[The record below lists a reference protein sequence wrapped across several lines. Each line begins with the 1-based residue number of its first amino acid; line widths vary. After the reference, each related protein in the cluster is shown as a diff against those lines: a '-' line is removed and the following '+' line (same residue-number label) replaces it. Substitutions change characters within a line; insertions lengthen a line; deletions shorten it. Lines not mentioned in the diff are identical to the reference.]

1 MTAVTLRVMG
11 ACLLALA
18 GALLGHERKDELR
31 CRQRCLE
38 QLSAALGRMECELV
52 ELCTPAPRLFEK
64 LKDCP
69 FFLLVSVGFGGEP
82 LERLWCR
89 AAEVQPIPE
98 RDRQTLKELGA
109 TVGKYDAQRQAGEI
123 ALARRKLDESAAA
136 IGREISER
144 GRHYTSLG
152 AAMGAILAVILF

>member
-1 MTAVTLRVMG
+1 MTALAFRMLG
-11 ACLLALA
+11 GCLLVLA
-18 GALLGHERKDELR
+18 GALLGYEQKSELR
-31 CRQRCLE
+31 RRQRCLE

-64 LKDCP
+64 LEDCP
-69 FFLLVSVGFGGEP
+69 FFLLVSAGFGGEP

-98 RDRQTLKELGA
+98 RDKQTLKELGA
-109 TVGKYDAQRQAGEI
+109 TVGRYDAQRQAGEI
-123 ALARRKLDESAAA
+123 ALARRKLGESAAA

-144 GRHYTSLG
+144 GRHYMGLG